1 MLRIT
6 VRESERAVEIVLEGR
21 VAGPWV
27 DELNRVWVETA
38 PQLGKRKLSVDL
50 RNVTYA
56 DAAGKSALRDI
67 FSNSGAE
74 LVANP
79 LGIQDLMNEIV
90 RS

>member
-6 VRESERAVEIVLEGR
+6 VRESETAIEVVLEGR

-27 DELNRVWVETA
+27 NELNRVWVETA
-38 PQLGKRKLSVDL
+38 PKLGKKRLSIDL

-56 DAAGKSALRDI
+56 DAAGKSALKEI
-67 FSNSGAE
+67 FSESHAE
-74 LVANP
+74 LVANT
-79 LGIQDLMNEIV
+79 LGIQDLAEEIV

>member
-6 VRESERAVEIVLEGR
+6 VRESERAIEMVLEGR

-27 DELNRVWVETA
+27 NELNRVWVETA
-38 PQLGKRKLSVDL
+38 PLLGKKKLSIDL

-56 DAAGKSALRDI
+56 DAAGKSALRRI
-67 FSNSGAE
+67 FSESHAE
-74 LVANP
+74 LVAHA
-79 LGIQDLMNEIV
+79 LGIQDLANEVV